1 MSLTAFLFPVCG
13 EGEIMPYKIVFF
25 DIDGTLLNTDH
36 TIPEETRRAV
46 RQLKENGV
54 RVAIATGRAPY
65 HLLPVAKELGIDT
78 YVGFNGS
85 YVIAEGRLIR
95 ETPLAKET
103 LSNLEA
109 AAHANGHPMVFL
121 SADSCYANAADHPHV
136 IESFHS
142 LRLAPPG
149 CRPRFWEDAS
159 IYQAFL
165 YCSEQEEHL
174 YLRQFRDVSF
184 VRWHR
189 VVLDVLPPN
198 GSKARGI
205 EAVLRHYG
213 LKPEE
218 AVAFGDGLNDK
229 EMLSYVGMG
238 VAMGNA
244 HEELK
249 PLANMVTRH
258 VNEGGIQYGLRQLG
272 LI

>member
-1 MSLTAFLFPVCG
+1 MS
-13 EGEIMPYKIVFF
+13 YKIVFF

-46 RQLKENGV
+46 RQLQDNGV
-54 RVAIATGRAPY
+54 LVAIATGRAPF
-65 HLLPVAKELGIDT
+65 HLLPVAQELGIDT

-85 YVIAEGRLIR
+85 YVVAEGRLIR
-95 ETPLAKET
+95 ETPLSRKT
-103 LSNLEA
+103 LADLEA
-109 AAHANGHPMVFL
+109 TAHANGHPMVFL
-121 SADSCYANAADHPHV
+121 SADTCYANTADHPHV

-142 LRLAPPG
+142 LRLAPPV
-149 CRPRFWEDAS
+149 CRQRYWEEAS

-165 YCSEQEEHL
+165 YCGEQEEHN
-174 YLRQFRDVSF
+174 YFTRFRDDVSF

-213 LKPEE
+213 LKPED
-218 AVAFGDGLNDK
+218 AVAFGDGLNDR
-229 EMLSYVGMG
+229 EMLAYVGMG

-244 HEELK
+244 HEQVK

-258 VNEGGIQYGLRQLG
+258 VNDAGIHYGLRQLG

>member
-1 MSLTAFLFPVCG
+1 MS
-13 EGEIMPYKIVFF
+13 YKIVFF

-46 RQLKENGV
+46 RHLQENGV
-54 RVAIATGRAPY
+54 LVAIATGRAPF
-65 HLLPVAKELGIDT
+65 HLLPVAQELGIDT

-85 YVIAEGRLIR
+85 YVVAEGRLIR
-95 ETPLAKET
+95 ETPLSRKT
-103 LSNLEA
+103 LADLEA
-109 AAHANGHPMVFL
+109 TAQANGHPMVFL
-121 SADSCYANAADHPHV
+121 SADTCYANTADHPHV

-142 LRLAPPG
+142 LRLAPPV
-149 CRPRFWEDAS
+149 CRQRYWEEAS

-165 YCSEQEEHL
+165 YCGEQEEHN
-174 YLRQFRDVSF
+174 YFTRFRDDVSF

-213 LKPEE
+213 LKPED
-218 AVAFGDGLNDK
+218 AVAFGDGLNDR
-229 EMLSYVGMG
+229 EMLAYVGMG

-244 HEELK
+244 HEQVK
-249 PLANMVTRH
+249 RLANMVTRH
-258 VNEGGIQYGLRQLG
+258 VNDAGIHYGLRQLG

>member
-1 MSLTAFLFPVCG
+1 MS
-13 EGEIMPYKIVFF
+13 YKIVFF

-46 RQLKENGV
+46 RQLQDNGV
-54 RVAIATGRAPY
+54 LVAIATGRAPF
-65 HLLPVAKELGIDT
+65 HLLPVAQELGIDT

-85 YVIAEGRLIR
+85 YVVADGRLIR
-95 ETPLAKET
+95 ETPLSRKT
-103 LSNLEA
+103 LADLEA
-109 AAHANGHPMVFL
+109 TAHANGHPMVFL
-121 SADSCYANAADHPHV
+121 SADTCYANTADHPHV

-142 LRLAPPG
+142 LRLAPPV
-149 CRPRFWEDAS
+149 CRQRYWEEAS

-165 YCSEQEEHL
+165 YCGEQEEHN
-174 YLRQFRDVSF
+174 YFTRFRDDVSF

-213 LKPEE
+213 LKPED
-218 AVAFGDGLNDK
+218 AVAFGDGLNDR
-229 EMLSYVGMG
+229 EMLAYVGMG

-244 HEELK
+244 HEQVK

-258 VNEGGIQYGLRQLG
+258 VNDAGIHYGLRQLG

>member
-1 MSLTAFLFPVCG
+1 MS
-13 EGEIMPYKIVFF
+13 YKIVFF

-36 TIPEETRRAV
+36 AIPEETRRAV

-65 HLLPVAKELGIDT
+65 HLLPVAEELGIDT

-85 YVIAEGRLIR
+85 YVVAEGRLIR
-95 ETPLAKET
+95 ETPQAKET
-103 LSNLEA
+103 LANLEA
-109 AAHANGHPMVFL
+109 TARANGHPMVFL
-121 SADSCYANAADHPHV
+121 SANSCYANTADHPHV

-142 LRLAPPG
+142 LRLAPPD
-149 CRPRFWEDAS
+149 CRERFWEDAS

-174 YLRQFRDVSF
+174 YFTRFRDDVSF

-218 AVAFGDGLNDK
+218 AVAFGDGLNDR
-229 EMLSYVGMG
+229 EMLAYVGMG

-244 HEELK
+244 HEQLK

-258 VNEGGIQYGLRQLG
+258 VNEAGIQYGLRQLG

>member
-1 MSLTAFLFPVCG
+1 MS
-13 EGEIMPYKIVFF
+13 YKIVFF

-46 RQLKENGV
+46 RQLQENGV
-54 RVAIATGRAPY
+54 LVAIATGRAPF
-65 HLLPVAKELGIDT
+65 HLLPVAQELGIDT

-85 YVIAEGRLIR
+85 YVVAEGRLIR
-95 ETPLAKET
+95 ETPLSRKT
-103 LSNLEA
+103 LADLEA
-109 AAHANGHPMVFL
+109 TAQANGHPMVFL
-121 SADSCYANAADHPHV
+121 SADTCYANTADHPHV

-142 LRLAPPG
+142 LRLAPPV
-149 CRPRFWEDAS
+149 CRQRYWEEAS

-165 YCSEQEEHL
+165 YCGEQEEHN
-174 YLRQFRDVSF
+174 YFTRFRDDVSF

-213 LKPEE
+213 LKPED
-218 AVAFGDGLNDK
+218 AVAFGDGLNDR
-229 EMLSYVGMG
+229 EMLAYVGMG

-244 HEELK
+244 HEQVK

-258 VNEGGIQYGLRQLG
+258 VNDAGIHYGLRKLG

>member
-1 MSLTAFLFPVCG
+1 MS
-13 EGEIMPYKIVFF
+13 YKIVFF

-46 RQLKENGV
+46 RQLQENGV
-54 RVAIATGRAPY
+54 LVAIATGRAPF
-65 HLLPVAKELGIDT
+65 HLLPVAQELGIDT

-85 YVIAEGRLIR
+85 YVVVEGRLIR
-95 ETPLAKET
+95 ETPLSRKT
-103 LSNLEA
+103 LADLEA
-109 AAHANGHPMVFL
+109 TAHANGHPMVFL
-121 SADSCYANAADHPHV
+121 SADTCYANTADHPHV

-142 LRLAPPG
+142 LRLAPPV
-149 CRPRFWEDAS
+149 CRQRYWEEAS

-165 YCSEQEEHL
+165 YCGEQEEHN
-174 YLRQFRDVSF
+174 YFTRFRDDVSF

-213 LKPEE
+213 LKPED
-218 AVAFGDGLNDK
+218 AVAFGDGLNDR
-229 EMLSYVGMG
+229 EMLAYVGMG

-244 HEELK
+244 HEQVK

-258 VNEGGIQYGLRQLG
+258 VNDAGIHYGLRQLG

>member
-1 MSLTAFLFPVCG
+1 MS
-13 EGEIMPYKIVFF
+13 YKIVFF

-46 RQLKENGV
+46 RQLQDNGV
-54 RVAIATGRAPY
+54 LVAIATGRAPF
-65 HLLPVAKELGIDT
+65 HLLPVAQELGIDT

-85 YVIAEGRLIR
+85 YVVADGRLIR
-95 ETPLAKET
+95 ETPLSRKT
-103 LSNLEA
+103 LADLEA
-109 AAHANGHPMVFL
+109 TAHTNGHPMVFL
-121 SADSCYANAADHPHV
+121 SADTCYANTADHPHV

-142 LRLAPPG
+142 LRLAPPV
-149 CRPRFWEDAS
+149 CRQRYWEEAS

-165 YCSEQEEHL
+165 YCGEQEEHN
-174 YLRQFRDVSF
+174 YFTRFRDDVSF

-213 LKPEE
+213 LKPED
-218 AVAFGDGLNDK
+218 AVAFGDGLNDR
-229 EMLSYVGMG
+229 EMLAYVGMG

-244 HEELK
+244 HEQVK

-258 VNEGGIQYGLRQLG
+258 VNDAGIHYGLRQLG

>member
-1 MSLTAFLFPVCG
+1 MS
-13 EGEIMPYKIVFF
+13 YKIVFF

-46 RQLKENGV
+46 RQLQENGV
-54 RVAIATGRAPY
+54 LVAIATGRAPF
-65 HLLPVAKELGIDT
+65 HLLPVAQELGIDT

-85 YVIAEGRLIR
+85 YVVAEGRLIR
-95 ETPLAKET
+95 ETPLSRKT
-103 LSNLEA
+103 LADLEA
-109 AAHANGHPMVFL
+109 TAHANGHPMVFL
-121 SADSCYANAADHPHV
+121 SADTCYANTADHPHV

-142 LRLAPPG
+142 LRLAPPV
-149 CRPRFWEDAS
+149 CRQRYWEEAS

-165 YCSEQEEHL
+165 YCGEQEEHN
-174 YLRQFRDVSF
+174 YFTRFRDDVSF

-213 LKPEE
+213 LKPED
-218 AVAFGDGLNDK
+218 AVAFGDGLNDR
-229 EMLSYVGMG
+229 EMLAYVGMG

-244 HEELK
+244 HEQVK

-258 VNEGGIQYGLRQLG
+258 VNDAGIHYGLRQLG